1 MSQWVLCLVCALAAS
16 MVVALPAA
24 QEETFVLPRSFSE
37 VATDIQDEVINYFK
51 GNDLSV
57 DLPLIGSKATLDA
70 RNLDNDEVSLKLNFG
85 SGEVGEGNCTNQLT
99 QQSDHLQNI
108 THKVLCNL
116 KSKIKP
122 ARRRTKHKIKKA
134 LMPIAIFVIIKAMIL
149 IPLALGLLGF
159 KAWNA
164 MQLAFISFVSASA
177 LAIWKFCT
185 KVHQDQAPAIVHAA
199 WDPHH
204 LHTDRTDLS
213 QQVAYS
219 AYAPYR

>member
-16 MVVALPAA
+16 MAVALPAA
-24 QEETFVLPRSFSE
+24 QEESSLLPRSFSE
-37 VATDIQDEVINYFK
+37 VAADIQNEVINYFK
-51 GNDLSV
+51 GNDMSV

-70 RNLDNDEVSLKLNFG
+70 RNLDNDELSLKLNFG
-85 SGEVGEGNCTNQLT
+85 SGDVGE
-99 QQSDHLQNI
+99 
-108 THKVLCNL
+108 
-116 KSKIKP
+116 

-185 KVHQDQAPAIVHAA
+185 KVHQDQPPAIVHAA

-219 AYAPYR
+219 AYAPY

>member
-16 MVVALPAA
+16 MVVALPAT
-24 QEETFVLPRSFSE
+24 QEESSVLPRSFSE
-37 VATDIQDEVINYFK
+37 VAEDIQDEVINYFK

-70 RNLDNDEVSLKLNFG
+70 RNMDNDEVSLKLNFG
-85 SGEVGEGNCTNQLT
+85 SGDAGE
-99 QQSDHLQNI
+99 
-108 THKVLCNL
+108 
-116 KSKIKP
+116 

-185 KVHQDQAPAIVHAA
+185 KVNQDQAPAIVHAA

-204 LHTDRTDLS
+204 LHTDRTDLN